1 VRPALRSLI
10 VVAFA
15 AIASHAVA
23 RPDTRPPEPAAPLP
37 PPPGPG
43 DPRRVVA
50 VLDVAVTGVPN
61 DVKEQFQASLETQ
74 VDPKRFWIE
83 PRARVREQ
91 MTSSTKWTEGCVIGA
106 CLAEVK
112 AHTHAD
118 LVLLVA
124 INGSGTSFGSVVTLV
139 RTDTGRV
146 LSQRSE
152 RCDVCTINEA
162 LTTATLAT
170 INLLNAVPDK
180 LPDDAIE
187 RHAQLD
193 LATGPLV
200 AKIEAGKHH
209 RKKTGIVLAI
219 TGAVAAAAGVALYM
233 VNNHADYGLATLA
246 AGGGVAAS
254 GVVVLAF

>member
-1 VRPALRSLI
+1 VRPIL
-10 VVAFA
+10 VVGVFAAFA
-15 AIASHAVA
+15 GSAIA
-23 RPDTRPPEPAAPLP
+23 RPDTRAAEPAPQKPPPE
-37 PPPGPG
+37 PG

-61 DVKEQFQASLETQ
+61 DVKEQFQLGLDTQ
-74 VDPKRFWIE
+74 VDPKRFWID

-91 MTSSTKWTEGCVIGA
+91 MMSSTKWTEGCVIGA

-146 LSQRSE
+146 LSQKSE

-162 LTTATLAT
+162 LATATLAT
-170 INLLNAVPDK
+170 IRLLDAVPEK
-180 LPDDAIE
+180 LPDEAIE
-187 RHAQLD
+187 REAQLEM
-193 LATGPLV
+193 ATSPLH
-200 AKIEAGKHH
+200 AKIAAGKHH
-209 RKKTGIVLAI
+209 RKATGIALTV
-219 TGAVAAAAGVALYM
+219 TGFIAAAAGAALY
-233 VNNHADYGLATLA
+233 VASNHAEYGLATLA